1 MPRVSFTQN
10 LQRHVAC
17 PPQVVAGDTVVAALV
32 EVFARQPQL
41 RDYLVDEHG
50 ALRKHMLIFLDGKL
64 LQDRVKLS
72 DVVSEQTE
80 IYVMQALSGG

>member
-17 PPQVVAGDTVVAALV
+17 PPQAVAGNTVAAALE
-32 EVFARQPQL
+32 EVFSRQAHL
-41 RDYLVDEHG
+41 RDYVVDEHG

-72 DVVSEQTE
+72 DNVREQTE